1 MDLSELHDQSQLV
14 EAIHYVKHIF
24 GAQGS
29 SVTVSVVEI
38 VEMLVSELL
47 ILQDQS
53 LKSFTKF
60 FE

>member
-29 SVTVSVVEI
+29 SVSVVEI
-38 VEMLVSELL
+38 VEILVSELL
-47 ILQDQS
+47 ILQDQRFE
-53 LKSFTKF
+53 SFAKF